1 MSVNRRARL
10 THSNAYYPE
19 LPECSQQPLP
29 CKEPSLVRQLRIF
42 VFLSEISFRR
52 CWKVRR
58 TPSLKKTHTHKET
71 PHVNLDNLEWGGVI
85 EEPLGPWISF

>member
-42 VFLSEISFRR
+42 MFLSEISFRR
-52 CWKVRR
+52 C
-58 TPSLKKTHTHKET
+58 
-71 PHVNLDNLEWGGVI
+71 
-85 EEPLGPWISF
+85 